1 VVGAWLVCRVGA
13 YMGLAELVCARMG
26 MELLG
31 SAWLG
36 PSLGPVVEH
45 GAGLCR
51 ARVVLLAGVGLDL
64 LCWPGLVDE
73 PFQWGHFLCA
83 PVQLSPAHLHNAQ
96 WQHDLHPAAQY
107 SRDAWGWDT
116 AAPHGSPLL
125 YKSLAAFLFAFS
137 LVGTRRWRP
146 PLHPGR

>member
-1 VVGAWLVCRVGA
+1 LGCRVGA

-36 PSLGPVVEH
+36 SSLGPVVEY

-83 PVQLSPAHLHNAQ
+83 PVQLSPAHLHNAP

-107 SRDAWGWDT
+107 SRDARGWDT

-137 LVGTRRWRP
+137 LVGIRWRRP
-146 PLHPGR
+146 SLHPER